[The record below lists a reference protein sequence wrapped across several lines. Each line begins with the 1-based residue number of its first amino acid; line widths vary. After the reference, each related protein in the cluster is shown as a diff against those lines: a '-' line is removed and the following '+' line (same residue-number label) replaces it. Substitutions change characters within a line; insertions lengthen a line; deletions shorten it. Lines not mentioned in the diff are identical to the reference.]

1 MNEFQ
6 RTSRTTR
13 QIARCTGIALTSIA
27 LGGIGIAHA
36 QDKFPS
42 RPVRIIVAFA
52 PGGGTDIIAR
62 SIAAK
67 LTTRYQQQFIV
78 DNRPGGG
85 GNVGMEIAA
94 RAVPDG
100 YTLLAVSSS
109 YAANAVMRKTA
120 YDPIT
125 GFDPVSLLSRQAV
138 VLLAHPSVPVTS
150 VKDLI
155 ALAKAKPG
163 TLTYGSSGSGGIQ
176 HLATELFKS
185 MAQVD
190 IVHVPYKGTGP
201 ALNDLMAGQIN
212 LSMLSII
219 AVLPHVR
226 SGKLKGLAVSSATRS
241 SAAPDIP
248 TLAEAGV
255 PGYAYYGWYC
265 ILAPAKTPRNVRE
278 TLSAEMATAMNSP
291 EVRDRLTADGSTVVG
306 STPDQLGTHIRTEV
320 AKLAKLV
327 KDANIRID

>member
-1 MNEFQ
+1 MNELQ
-6 RTSRTTR
+6 APSRA
-13 QIARCTGIALTSIA
+13 ARHMVVSFATVALASAA
-27 LGGIGIAHA
+27 LDAHA
-36 QDKFPS
+36 QERFPS

-67 LTTRYQQQFIV
+67 LTTRFQQQFIV

-85 GNVGMEIAA
+85 GNIGMEIAA
-94 RAVPDG
+94 RSAPDG

-138 VLLAHPSVPVTS
+138 VLLAHPSVPVNN

-163 TLTYGSSGSGGIQ
+163 SLTYGSSGSGGIQ

-226 SGKLKGLAVSSATRS
+226 SGKLKGLAVSSGTRS

-265 ILAPAKTPRNVRE
+265 ILAPAKTPRAVRE
-278 TLSAEMATAMNSP
+278 TLSAEIATAMNSP

-306 STPDQLGTHIRTEV
+306 STPDQLGTHIRAEV
-320 AKLAKLV
+320 GKLAKLV

>member
-1 MNEFQ
+1 MNELQ
-6 RTSRTTR
+6 ARSRV
-13 QIARCTGIALTSIA
+13 ARHMVVSFATVALASAA
-27 LGGIGIAHA
+27 LDAHA
-36 QDKFPS
+36 QEKFPS

-67 LTTRYQQQFIV
+67 LTTRFQQQFIV

-85 GNVGMEIAA
+85 GNIGMEIAA
-94 RAVPDG
+94 RSAPDG

-138 VLLAHPSVPVTS
+138 VLLAHPSVPVNN

-163 TLTYGSSGSGGIQ
+163 SLTYGSSGSGGIQ

-226 SGKLKGLAVSSATRS
+226 SGKLKGLAVSSGTRS

-265 ILAPAKTPRNVRE
+265 ILAPAKTPRAVRE
-278 TLSAEMATAMNSP
+278 SLSAEIATAMNSP

-306 STPDQLGTHIRTEV
+306 STPDQLGTHIRAEV
-320 AKLAKLV
+320 GKLAKLV

>member
-1 MNEFQ
+1 M
-6 RTSRTTR
+6 
-13 QIARCTGIALTSIA
+13 
-27 LGGIGIAHA
+27 
-36 QDKFPS
+36 
-42 RPVRIIVAFA
+42 RIIVAFA

-138 VLLAHPSVPVTS
+138 VVLAHPSVPVTS

-155 ALAKAKPG
+155 ALAKATPG
-163 TLTYGSSGSGGIQ
+163 TLTYGSTGSGVIQ
-176 HLATELFKS
+176 HLATVRFNS
-185 MAQVD
+185 M
-190 IVHVPYKGTGP
+190 T
-201 ALNDLMAGQIN
+201 
-212 LSMLSII
+212 
-219 AVLPHVR
+219 
-226 SGKLKGLAVSSATRS
+226 
-241 SAAPDIP
+241 
-248 TLAEAGV
+248 
-255 PGYAYYGWYC
+255 
-265 ILAPAKTPRNVRE
+265 
-278 TLSAEMATAMNSP
+278 
-291 EVRDRLTADGSTVVG
+291 
-306 STPDQLGTHIRTEV
+306 
-320 AKLAKLV
+320 
-327 KDANIRID
+327 

>member
-190 IVHVPYKGTGP
+190 IVHVPYKGTGSR
-201 ALNDLMAGQIN
+201 AE
-212 LSMLSII
+212 
-219 AVLPHVR
+219 R
-226 SGKLKGLAVSSATRS
+226 
-241 SAAPDIP
+241 PDGR
-248 TLAEAGV
+248 A
-255 PGYAYYGWYC
+255 
-265 ILAPAKTPRNVRE
+265 
-278 TLSAEMATAMNSP
+278 
-291 EVRDRLTADGSTVVG
+291 
-306 STPDQLGTHIRTEV
+306 DQLEHVVDHRRSASCALGQAEGIGREQRNAFQRRTGHPH
-320 AKLAKLV
+320 ARRSRGCPATPTT
-327 KDANIRID
+327 AGIASWRRRRRRAMCARP